1 MRLLALTILAALLLT
16 GCRDYEAEANI
27 AATAQTTTAQIAAN
41 AQTTTAQLEAE
52 AKVKTAQALA
62 DADKHR
68 ADKEA
73 EADKEAAS
81 QATARA
87 KVWSEKLPELAVILS
102 LAVLGGIVLVYRGKV
117 SLVRVQREP
126 LLLQQYPAPSPLPL
140 SKPPVQVT
148 IEAQRVGALPV
159 PGDAPGV
166 WLLVRDGVIVGRAA
180 PKQLADGRT

>member
-27 AATAQTTTAQIAAN
+27 AAEAQTTQAQIAAN
-41 AQTTTAQLEAE
+41 AQTTQAQLEAD
-52 AKVKTAQALA
+52 AKVRTAQALA

-87 KVWSEKLPELAVILS
+87 IAWSDKFPELAVILS

-140 SKPPVQVT
+140 SKPLPPLKVT
-148 IEAQRVGALPV
+148 IEAQRLNALPV
-159 PGDAPGV
+159 PGDGPGV

-180 PKQLADGRT
+180 PKQLQG